1 MQRRAA
7 TTLHLALSAVG
18 AILYFLF
25 VLPRWWVLT
34 GDIPNTLATVGRI
47 AAGVPI
53 ALAAV
58 PVVLN
63 LRESLKTDGGT
74 PELALRLR
82 AWSGVLHV
90 LAGVLI
96 VLTAIVEIWVG
107 LDTAGPW
114 LFAVYGAAA
123 AIAVLGIAGFYLSR
137 VAEKPPAA
145 PKPPKASKPPRE
157 KSEKKAAWRL
167 GKRSGMTGEAD
178 AADESPSGAPTE
190 APAEATNEV
199 VASSEAAAADSD
211 AIEVDTSIADT
222 PIAEAETRAADTG
235 VAEAALDA
243 ADTGVA
249 ESDDAPEPPAGGLRN
264 KRPTGKSRH
273 RLPR

>member
-7 TTLHLALSAVG
+7 IATHLSLALLG
-18 AILYFLF
+18 AILYLLF

-34 GDIPNTLATVGRI
+34 GDIPTTLATVGRI

-58 PVVLN
+58 PVALN
-63 LRESLKTDGGT
+63 LRQSLNTGAST

-82 AWSGVLHV
+82 AWSAVLQV

-96 VLTAIVEIWVG
+96 ILAALAETWVG

-123 AIAVLGIAGFYLSR
+123 SIAVLGIAAFYLSD
-137 VAEKPPAA
+137 VAEKPPTA
-145 PKPPKASKPPRE
+145 PKPPKASKPPKQE
-157 KSEKKAAWRL
+157 KEKKRRA
-167 GKRSGMTGEAD
+167 GKRDETITDTATPDDSATPEETAD
-178 AADESPSGAPTE
+178 AAIATSETVAENSDASEVETVAVE
-190 APAEATNEV
+190 APANVVEADET
-199 VASSEAAAADSD
+199 VATASADADEA
-211 AIEVDTSIADT
+211 
-222 PIAEAETRAADTG
+222 
-235 VAEAALDA
+235 
-243 ADTGVA
+243 
-249 ESDDAPEPPAGGLRN
+249 PAGGLRN
-264 KRPTGKSRH
+264 KRPTGKRRH

>member
-7 TTLHLALSAVG
+7 IATHLALALLG
-18 AILYFLF
+18 TILYLLF

-34 GDIPNTLATVGRI
+34 GDIPTTLATVGRI

-58 PVVLN
+58 PVALN
-63 LRESLKTDGGT
+63 LRQSLNTGAST

-82 AWSGVLHV
+82 AWSAVLQV

-96 VLTAIVEIWVG
+96 ILTALAETWVG

-123 AIAVLGIAGFYLSR
+123 SIAVLGIAAFYLSD

-145 PKPPKASKPPRE
+145 PKPPKASKPPKQKRE
-157 KSEKKAAWRL
+157 RKKRRAD
-167 GKRSGMTGEAD
+167 KRDETITDTSTPDDSATPDETAD
-178 AADESPSGAPTE
+178 AAIATSETVADNSDASEVETVVVEAPTDV
-190 APAEATNEV
+190 V
-199 VASSEAAAADSD
+199 VADEVEADETEADETVTTALTD
-211 AIEVDTSIADT
+211 AD
-222 PIAEAETRAADTG
+222 EA
-235 VAEAALDA
+235 
-243 ADTGVA
+243 
-249 ESDDAPEPPAGGLRN
+249 PAGGLRN
-264 KRPTGKSRH
+264 KRPTGKRRH

>member
-7 TTLHLALSAVG
+7 IATHLALALLG
-18 AILYFLF
+18 AIMYLLF

-34 GDIPNTLATVGRI
+34 GDIPTTPATVGRI

-58 PVVLN
+58 PVALN
-63 LRESLKTDGGT
+63 LRQSLNTGAGT

-82 AWSGVLHV
+82 AWSAVLQV

-96 VLTAIVEIWVG
+96 ILTALAETWVG
-107 LDTAGPW
+107 LDSAGPW

-123 AIAVLGIAGFYLSR
+123 SMAVLGIAAFYLSR
-137 VAEKPPAA
+137 VAEKPPTA

-157 KSEKKAAWRL
+157 KDPQDKKRTRRA
-167 GKRSGMTGEAD
+167 GKRDEAVSDIVTADDSTTPDETADGALATSETDAANSDAPDVEPMVVETPTDVVEAD
-178 AADESPSGAPTE
+178 ETGVS
-190 APAEATNEV
+190 APADAD
-199 VASSEAAAADSD
+199 VA
-211 AIEVDTSIADT
+211 
-222 PIAEAETRAADTG
+222 
-235 VAEAALDA
+235 
-243 ADTGVA
+243 
-249 ESDDAPEPPAGGLRN
+249 PAGGLRN
-264 KRPTGKSRH
+264 KRPTGKRRH

>member
-7 TTLHLALSAVG
+7 IATHLALALLG
-18 AILYFLF
+18 AIMYLLF

-34 GDIPNTLATVGRI
+34 GDIPTTPATVGRI

-58 PVVLN
+58 PVALN
-63 LRESLKTDGGT
+63 LRQSLNTGAGT

-82 AWSGVLHV
+82 AWSAVLQV

-96 VLTAIVEIWVG
+96 ILTALAETWVG
-107 LDTAGPW
+107 LDSAGPW

-123 AIAVLGIAGFYLSR
+123 SMAILGIAAFYLSR

-145 PKPPKASKPPRE
+145 PKPPKASKPPKQKRE
-157 KSEKKAAWRL
+157 RKRRA
-167 GKRSGMTGEAD
+167 GKRDGTITDTATPDDSATPDETAD
-178 AADESPSGAPTE
+178 AAIATSETVSENSDASEVETVIVETTTDVVEAEETVAT
-190 APAEATNEV
+190 APADADEA
-199 VASSEAAAADSD
+199 
-211 AIEVDTSIADT
+211 
-222 PIAEAETRAADTG
+222 
-235 VAEAALDA
+235 
-243 ADTGVA
+243 
-249 ESDDAPEPPAGGLRN
+249 PAGGLRN
-264 KRPTGKSRH
+264 KRPTGKRHH